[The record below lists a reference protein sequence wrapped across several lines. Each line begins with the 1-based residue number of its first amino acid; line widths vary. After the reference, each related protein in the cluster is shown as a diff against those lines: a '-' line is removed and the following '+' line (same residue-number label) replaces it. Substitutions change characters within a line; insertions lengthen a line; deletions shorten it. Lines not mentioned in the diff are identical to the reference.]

1 MATDSIRKTAIEN
14 MVTRLKTIV
23 AGATY
28 FRTLNIGDNVST
40 KIRFINA
47 AAEGKS
53 FIRVRAGNDD
63 LRGLDLQSVEFESRF
78 EILLEVTVKD
88 ATGDAMVEE
97 LEDLIHDVSLCLGG
111 DRTLSGAV
119 HDSWIDRVEAPAYG
133 IEEIM
138 ASTIIHVI
146 CISSFEYGSSN

>member
-1 MATDSIRKTAIEN
+1 MATASKRKTAITN
-14 MVTRLKTIV
+14 MVARLQTIV
-23 AGATY
+23 AGGTY

-40 KIRFINA
+40 KIRFVSSDT
-47 AAEGKS
+47 EGKS

-63 LRGLDLQSVEFESRF
+63 LSNMDLQGLEFESRF

-88 ATGDAMVEE
+88 ASGEAMVEE
-97 LEDLIHDVSLCLGG
+97 LEDLLHDISLCLGG

-119 HDSWIDRVEAPAYG
+119 HNSWIDRVEAPTYG

-146 CISSFEYGSSN
+146 CISSHEYGSSI